1 MLEQL
6 HGAVWCHTAFASG
19 WLTAAE
25 QSYSLIKKETSS
37 ILFSCEKFH
46 EYVYGLRFVV
56 ENEHKPV
63 ISIFQCALSKSPP
76 RIQRF
81 LLRLQRYKF

>member
-6 HGAVWCHTAFASG
+6 HRAVWCHTAFASG

-56 ENEHKPV
+56 EIYHKPL
-63 ISIFQCALSKSPP
+63 ISISQRALSKSPP

-81 LLRLQRYKF
+81 LLQL